1 MKKLIFGLILA
12 IGAMIALTACSDSS
26 NTPTGVTKAYYEAL
40 IKNDFKAAMEFCCKK
55 DGKLLTDEEK
65 QQLSGMMES
74 KLNDE
79 KTKAAMVAKY
89 ELGEET
95 IAEDGNSAT
104 VKVKTTTVEGTEKE
118 VESNCLKVDGKWY
131 INSGK

>member
-12 IGAMIALTACSDSS
+12 IGAMIGFASCQKSETPSD
-26 NTPTGVTKAYYEAL
+26 VTKAYYEAL
-40 IKNDFKAAMEFCCKK
+40 VKQDFKGAMEFCCKK

-65 QQLSGMMES
+65 NQLSSMMEA
-74 KLNDE
+74 KLKDE

-95 IAEDGNSAT
+95 IAEDGTSAV
-104 VKVKTTTVEGTEKE
+104 VKVKTTTVDGKEKE
-118 VESNCLKVDGKWY
+118 VESKCLKIDGKWY